1 MTSFLPPNLRALF
14 KPRPPQPFVK
24 PRPPRKQPPYT
35 GIAEYTSHFEDPSST
50 DFSSFTHVV
59 QFKEQREQRRKEAEE
74 KNNSKIA
81 AALET
86 WDPQA
91 ESERHTDDPFSTI
104 FVARLA
110 YDVTEEQIREAF
122 ERYGRVKKVQLV
134 KDQDGKPRGYGFVE
148 FVDPRDMTTA
158 YKMANGTQVGSR
170 RVIVDVERGR
180 TVADWKPRRLGG
192 GLGNTR
198 KSKPKKWMLQNEPAM
213 APRSGGYGGAERGG
227 YGGAPRYGGGDR
239 GGYGGRDRGGYGGG
253 DRSGYGG
260 GDRGYGGGRS
270 YGGVGY
276 GERDRE
282 PDSSSRYP
290 SSSYDGSRRAGGYD
304 DRRSSS
310 SSRSDYGDR
319 RSSSSNS
326 GGGGR
331 YGSDEYSSRG
341 PSRDRSASRDRSSSR
356 SRGSSRR
363 DYDESDRRRDRYGER
378 EDRHRS
384 RSSSRSSS
392 RVRDRDGHAHHHH
405 HEYDDDGAMQPPS
418 PPPPSTDPGAPPPPP
433 PLSNEP
439 DSYSSSHFD
448 EPAHKRSRHDEY

>member
-35 GIAEYTSHFEDPSST
+35 GIAAYTSHFEDPSST

-74 KNNSKIA
+74 KNNAKIA

-91 ESERHTDDPFSTI
+91 ENERNTDDPFSTI

-213 APRSGGYGGAERGG
+213 APRGGGYGGPERGG
-227 YGGAPRYGGGDR
+227 YGGPERGGYGGGGAPRYGGGDR
-239 GGYGGRDRGGYGGG
+239 GGYGGRDRGDRGG
-253 DRSGYGG
+253 GYGG
-260 GDRGYGGGRS
+260 GDRGYGGGGRS

-276 GERDRE
+276 GDR
-282 PDSSSRYP
+282 DSSSRYP

-310 SSRSDYGDR
+310 SSSSRSDYGDR
-319 RSSSSNS
+319 RSSSSS
-326 GGGGR
+326 SSWTSTAHVARVETVVPVETAAEAARARAAVGVSMTIRTGGGIATVSVR
-331 YGSDEYSSRG
+331 IAIILG
-341 PSRDRSASRDRSSSR
+341 PALVP
-356 SRGSSRR
+356 RR
-363 DYDESDRRRDRYGER
+363 V
-378 EDRHRS
+378 
-384 RSSSRSSS
+384 
-392 RVRDRDGHAHHHH
+392 VRDREGHSHHHHHH
-405 HEYDDDGAMQPPS
+405 HEYDDGAMQPPP

-433 PLSNEP
+433 PPSSEP
-439 DSYSSSHFD
+439 
-448 EPAHKRSRHDEY
+448 